1 MILVFWHGD
10 SQFIFPKLFSILQSH
25 YNSMFRPMRR
35 IKQQLSESE
44 TISLL
49 EKGTSGVLALLGD
62 EGYPYS
68 LPMSYAFDGSR
79 FIFHSAL
86 SGHKIDAIKN
96 NNKAS
101 FCIVEKDE
109 VIPDEYTTYFRSVI
123 AFGKIR
129 ILSRDEARDAAK
141 ILGAKYRPGFE
152 EELAATV
159 ERNLDKMCVFVLEIE
174 HMTGKEA
181 IELVRAKKQ

>member
-1 MILVFWHGD
+1 
-10 SQFIFPKLFSILQSH
+10 
-25 YNSMFRPMRR
+25 MFRPMRR
-35 IKQQLSESE
+35 IKQQLSEDDAKSV
-44 TISLL
+44 L
-49 EKGTSGVLALLGD
+49 EHGTSGVIALSGD
-62 EGYPYS
+62 EGYPYAV
-68 LPMSYAFDGSR
+68 PMSYVFDGNR
-79 FIFHSAL
+79 IIFHSAL

-96 NNKAS
+96 SNKAS
-101 FCIVEKDE
+101 FCVVEKDE
-109 VIPDEYTTYFRSVI
+109 IIPDEYTTYFRSVV

-129 ILSRDEARDAAK
+129 ILDRDEARDAAK
-141 ILGAKYRPGFE
+141 ILGAKYRPGFA